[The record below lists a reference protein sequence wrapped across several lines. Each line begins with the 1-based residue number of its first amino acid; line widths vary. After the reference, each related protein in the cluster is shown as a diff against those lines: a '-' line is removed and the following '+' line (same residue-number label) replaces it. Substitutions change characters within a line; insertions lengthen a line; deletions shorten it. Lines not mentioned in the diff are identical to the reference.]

1 MAKKPT
7 YDAIKAARIADP
19 FCDVRVIAGRVGVSV
34 RTVQNYLLMIK
45 RDTAKAQE

>member
-7 YDAIKAARIADP
+7 YDAIKAARVADP
-19 FCDVRVIAGRVGVSV
+19 FCSTETIAERVGVSV
-34 RTVQNYLLMIK
+34 RTVQNYIQMIK